1 MSKRKRILIVDDE
14 RQNVD
19 LLEAVLTTLGY
30 DCLIALNGYR
40 ALSMLN
46 PTIDLVLLDVMM
58 QGIDGFEVARRIRNN
73 HDCEDIPIIMVT
85 ALEGKRDRLKAVEA
99 GVNDFITK
107 PIDRVELRVRME
119 SLLRMKEARDAV
131 KRYQA
136 ELEATVEARTAALK
150 ESEARMRLLIES
162 SPIGIMIVQDNKCSY
177 VNPALTRM
185 FGYEQAGE
193 IVDKPVET
201 LCTLRD
207 RFEFTT
213 RISRVL
219 AGEGEVHALEIE
231 GLKSNGQPLGI
242 AVWLTAT
249 EFGGAPALLGF
260 LIDIS
265 EQKTLRSQLLH
276 AQKMEAL
283 GTLAGGIAHDFNNIL
298 FAVMGYTELAL
309 DALPEGSVPGDDLQ
323 RVMEAAERARYMV
336 QQILTFSRE
345 TEQEKRPTYVT
356 PIVKEAV
363 KFLRATIPTT
373 IEISESIQPD
383 IGMILADPT
392 RIHQILMNLCTNSAH
407 AMRETGGVLD
417 IQMESVVLG
426 TDRPIDLAGLSPGE
440 YLRLAVKD
448 TGHGMP
454 PEVMERVFEPYFTTK
469 KPGEGTGLGLS
480 VVHGIVNA
488 YEGGMTVESRPG
500 IGTTFQIF
508 FPIIEGRTDYVH
520 ETGESIPRGSERIL
534 VVDDDPDLAV
544 MCQRTLEDLG
554 YRTTSVTNS
563 LEALDMFR
571 LNPDEFDLVLTDMTM
586 PHMTGLEL
594 AAQTKQIRAGIP
606 IVLLTGY
613 SDLITGEEIEAAG
626 IYALLHK
633 PVTKAALAGI
643 IRNALEGIAVRTGD
657 GTDPDC

>member
-1 MSKRKRILIVDDE
+1 MNNRKRILIVDDE
-14 RQNVD
+14 QQNVD

-30 DCLIALNGYR
+30 ECSIALNGYE
-40 ALSMLN
+40 ALSKLN
-46 PTIDLVLLDVMM
+46 HSIDLVLLDVMM
-58 QGIDGFEVARRIRNN
+58 RGIDGFEVARRIRNDR
-73 HDCEDIPIIMVT
+73 DCSEVPIIMVT

-162 SPIGIMIVQDNKCSY
+162 SPIGIMIVQNTKCSY
-177 VNPALTRM
+177 VNPALIRM
-185 FGYEQAGE
+185 FGYDQAGE
-193 IVDKPVET
+193 IVGKPVET
-201 LCTLRD
+201 LCAIGD
-207 RFEFTT
+207 RSLFTT
-213 RISRVL
+213 RVSQVL
-219 AGEGEVHALEIE
+219 AGQGEVHALEIA
-231 GLKSNGQPLGI
+231 GLKGNGQVLEL

-249 EFGGAPALLGF
+249 EFAGAPALLGF

-265 EQKTLRSQLLH
+265 EQKALRSQLLH

-309 DALPEGSVPGDDLQ
+309 DALPEGSVPSDDLQ

-356 PIVKEAV
+356 PIMKEAV

-373 IEISESIQPD
+373 IEITESIRGD
-383 IGMILADPT
+383 IGTILADPT
-392 RIHQILMNLCTNSAH
+392 RIHQVLMNLCTNSAH

-417 IQMESVVLG
+417 IRMDGVVLG
-426 TDRPIDLAGLSPGE
+426 SDRPIDLADLTPGE
-440 YLRLAVKD
+440 YLRLAVRD

-454 PEVMERVFEPYFTTK
+454 PEVMQRMFEPYFSTK

-480 VVHGIVNA
+480 VVHGIVKT
-488 YEGGMTVESRPG
+488 YDGGITVESRPG

-508 FPIIEGRTDYVH
+508 FPLIEGETDYVH
-520 ETGESIPRGSERIL
+520 EMGQSTPRGSERLL
-534 VVDDDPDLAV
+534 VVDDEPELAV
-544 MCQRTLEDLG
+544 MCQRTLDDLG
-554 YRTTSVTNS
+554 YRTTAVTNS

-571 LNPDEFDLVLTDMTM
+571 LDPNEFDLILTDMTM

-594 AAQTKQIRAGIP
+594 ASQTKKIRAGIP
-606 IVLLTGY
+606 VVLLTGY
-613 SDLITGEEIEAAG
+613 SDLITGEEIRTAG
-626 IYALLHK
+626 LHALLHK

-643 IRNALEGIAVRTGD
+643 IRNALDGITKSPAD
-657 GTDPDC
+657 ATDAES